1 MGPCSYSPKLPV
13 LWAFYPSPCKTLKIF
28 ISNLAKRVSLSSQ
41 GVRAKV
47 RVEGYGGKACE
58 HFTRHRTF
66 SSREGGWE
74 RKNNCPYKVVFYP
87 KKT

>member
-1 MGPCSYSPKLPV
+1 MGFTPT
-13 LWAFYPSPCKTLKIF
+13 PCKTLKIF
-28 ISNLAKRVSLSSQ
+28 LSNLAERVSLSSQ

-58 HFTRHRTF
+58 YSTIQRTF

-74 RKNNCPYKVVFYP
+74 RKNNRSYKVVFTLE
-87 KKT
+87 KT

>member
-1 MGPCSYSPKLPV
+1 MGVSYYPKEPTL

-28 ISNLAKRVSLSSQ
+28 ISNFAKRVSLSSQ

-58 HFTRHRTF
+58 HSTRHRTF

-74 RKNNCPYKVVFYP
+74 RKKQLSI
-87 KKT
+87 